1 MATEIKLPALGE
13 NVDSGT
19 VVKVLVSAGDSV
31 TADQPVVD
39 LETDKASVEV
49 PASASGKVKEIR
61 VKEGDTVKVGQVL
74 LTLEEAAAETKKE
87 AKPQPAPEEE
97 APQKP
102 EAREAEARAERQSE
116 SESESEKHQVTPAA
130 SSREAQG
137 RQPAASSEESLQ
149 KTAEAQEENEKPA
162 PPTPPERAAGPPRR
176 QPEVVRFP
184 KQEPEPSRE
193 VVAAAPNVRR
203 MARELGVD
211 INEVTG
217 TGRDGHISEADVRNY
232 ARSIILNSTARQI
245 TVKPGAVGAIDLP
258 DFSRFGEIERKP
270 MSSVRRKTAEHLS
283 EAWGI
288 PHVTHFDSADIT
300 DLERLRK
307 DFAKKVEEAGGKLT
321 ITAVVLKVVATAL
334 KTFAQFNTTLD
345 LAREEIIYKRYYNI
359 GVAVDTDRGLLVPV
373 IREADKKNIIEL
385 AVELT
390 QLAEKTR
397 DKKLAV
403 EEMQGGTFTV
413 TNLGAIGGSGF
424 TPIINSPE
432 VAILGIARAN
442 HQAVFSDGE
451 FKPRLMLPL
460 ALSFDHRV
468 IDGADA
474 ARFLRWVAE
483 ALEEPFKLTIEG

>member
-19 VVKVLVSAGDSV
+19 VVKVLVSAGDSI

-102 EAREAEARAERQSE
+102 EAREAQAPAERE
-116 SESESEKHQVTPAA
+116 RAKHQVTPAA
-130 SSREAQG
+130 SK
-137 RQPAASSEESLQ
+137 EESLQ
-149 KTAEAQEENEKPA
+149 KAAEAQEENEKPA
-162 PPTPPERAAGPPRR
+162 PPAPPERAAGPPRR

-307 DFAKKVEEAGGKLT
+307 DFAKKVEEGGGKLT

-373 IREADKKNIIEL
+373 IREVDKKNIHEL

-403 EEMQGGTFTV
+403 EEMQGGTFTI

>member
-1 MATEIKLPALGE
+1 MATEIKLPVLGE

-19 VVKVLVSAGDSV
+19 VVKVLVSVGDPV

-74 LTLEEAAAETKKE
+74 LTLEEATAAQTKE
-87 AKPQPAPEEE
+87 AKPEPPPEETQ
-97 APQKP
+97 PKP
-102 EAREAEARAERQSE
+102 DAEKAREQEQPESVPPAGAVYDRPGAHRA
-116 SESESEKHQVTPAA
+116 P
-130 SSREAQG
+130 
-137 RQPAASSEESLQ
+137 LQ
-149 KTAEAQEENEKPA
+149 K
-162 PPTPPERAAGPPRR
+162 R

-193 VVAAAPNVRR
+193 MVAAAPNVRR
-203 MARELGVD
+203 MARELGID
-211 INEVTG
+211 IIEVTG
-217 TGRDGHISEADVRNY
+217 TGRDGRISEADVRNY

-245 TVKPGAVGAIDLP
+245 TVKHGSLGVIELP
-258 DFSRFGEIERKP
+258 DFARWGEIERKP

-283 EAWGI
+283 EAWAI
-288 PHVTHFDSADIT
+288 PHVTHFDFADIT
-300 DLERLRK
+300 DLERLRR

-321 ITAVVLKVVATAL
+321 ITAVVLKIVAAAL
-334 KTFAQFNTTLD
+334 KTFPQFNTSMD
-345 LAREEIIYKRYYNI
+345 LVREEIIHKKYYNV

-373 IREADKKNIIEL
+373 VREVDKKNILEL

-397 DKKLAV
+397 SKKLAV

-432 VAILGIARAN
+432 VAILGLARAS
-442 HQAVFSDGE
+442 HQAVFSEGE

>member
-1 MATEIKLPALGE
+1 MATEIKLPMLGE

-49 PASASGKVKEIR
+49 PASASGTVKEIR

-74 LTLEEAAAETKKE
+74 LTLEEAGAAQTKE
-87 AKPQPAPEEE
+87 AELQPSPED

-102 EAREAEARAERQSE
+102 EDRKAQARAEREGDSA
-116 SESESEKHQVTPAA
+116 KHQVTAAA
-130 SSREAQG
+130 SK
-137 RQPAASSEESLQ
+137 EESLEE
-149 KTAEAQEENEKPA
+149 TAEAQEQEEPESV
-162 PPTPPERAAGPPRR
+162 PTAGAVYDRPGAHRAALQKR

-193 VVAAAPNVRR
+193 TVPAAPNVRR

-245 TVKPGAVGAIDLP
+245 AVKRGTVELP
-258 DFSRFGEIERKP
+258 DFARFGEIERKP
-270 MSSVRRKTAEHLS
+270 MSGVRRKTAEHLA
-283 EAWGI
+283 EAWTSI

-300 DLERLRK
+300 DLERVRE
-307 DFAKKVEEAGGKLT
+307 DFSKKVEEAGGKLT
-321 ITAVVLKVVATAL
+321 ITAVVLKIVAAAL
-334 KTFAQFNTTLD
+334 KTFPQFNTTLD
-345 LAREEIIYKRYYNI
+345 VTREEIIHKKYYNI
-359 GVAVDTDRGLLVPV
+359 GVAVDTEHGLLVPV
-373 IREADKKNIIEL
+373 IREVERKNILEL

-390 QLAEKTR
+390 QVAKKAR
-397 DKKLAV
+397 NKKLAV
-403 EEMQGGTFTV
+403 EEMQGGTFTI
-413 TNLGAIGGSGF
+413 TNLGGIGGSGF

-432 VAILGIARAN
+432 AAILGIARASQ
-442 HQAVFSDGE
+442 QAVFTDGE

-474 ARFLRWVAE
+474 ARFLRWIAE
-483 ALEEPFKLTIEG
+483 ALEEPLKLTIEG